1 MYNAP
6 RRLLSSQNPI
16 KQIRDL
22 SEWNRDA
29 GGKKNWGNVS
39 PEVKVQSEVLKMYL
53 DVMYGVSLNLL
64 DFSTSLAPDRTTNV
78 AMSVD
83 QEKRSHRIDLSVVS
97 DAGIDKG
104 SALFLSSSNIAHMSV
119 QTQYTFPNQTSYF
132 DTNNFELDPGRK
144 GEFYPQTTEHNR
156 IYQFMNRFGSIP
168 KPDYLTAP
176 IDGMIFED
184 VFCIDFSHLEWE
196 ESEESSHFRTGEE
209 EVPSGLATSE
219 GFDFGQYRVTIS
231 LVPADTDTS
240 AYDRYGL

>member
-144 GEFYPQTTEHNR
+144 GEFYPQTTEHNM
-156 IYQFMNRFGSIP
+156 IYESIREHP
-168 KPDYLTAP
+168 QARL
-176 IDGMIFED
+176 
-184 VFCIDFSHLEWE
+184 
-196 ESEESSHFRTGEE
+196 
-209 EVPSGLATSE
+209 
-219 GFDFGQYRVTIS
+219 FDS
-231 LVPADTDTS
+231 TD
-240 AYDRYGL
+240 